1 MHAGTYA
8 NLGGS
13 SLQETITTKSDKRP
27 KEPKI
32 DKNDK
37 RLLIN

>member
-1 MHAGTYA
+1 MYAGSYD

-13 SLQETITTKSDKRP
+13 RLQEIITTKSDKRP

-32 DKNDK
+32 DNND
-37 RLLIN
+37 

>member
-13 SLQETITTKSDKRP
+13 LLQEITTKSDKRP
-27 KEPKI
+27 KETKI
-32 DKNDK
+32 DNND
-37 RLLIN
+37 

>member
-13 SLQETITTKSDKRP
+13 LLQEIITTKVTRGLKKLKLTTMTRGY
-27 KEPKI
+27 
-32 DKNDK
+32 
-37 RLLIN
+37 

>member
-13 SLQETITTKSDKRP
+13 SLQEIITTQSDKRP
-27 KEPKI
+27 KETKI
-32 DKNDK
+32 DNND
-37 RLLIN
+37 